1 MKKKVIA
8 IVSILLL
15 IIVAV
20 TMAMVFKTKQAEKN
34 EKEEKAKETT
44 NAVPVMRVLYGE
56 EVVGKIEG
64 YTMDMNESRMRDVL
78 IPVAENHRVPLKIT
92 VNDNQI
98 ESISYELKELKED
111 KLIDNGEIKNWKSSE
126 AVSYTHLTLP
136 TN

>member
-64 YTMDMNESRMRDVL
+64 YTMDMNESRMRD
-78 IPVAENHRVPLKIT
+78 
-92 VNDNQI
+92 
-98 ESISYELKELKED
+98 SCC
-111 KLIDNGEIKNWKSSE
+111 
-126 AVSYTHLTLP
+126 
-136 TN
+136 